1 MSLLGA
7 PLPMRHCEDNLG
19 DHVWLPIFGGS
30 LARGVGWSSPLVIK
44 EWVWGICRS
53 ILHHH
58 TILVAVMGV
67 LEAAE
72 LDTHFFNQQGAGK
85 RAQAPSRGAGGA
97 VWADLSLEM
106 ARARSSHPP

>member
-7 PLPMRHCEDNLG
+7 PLPMRHGEDNLG
-19 DHVWLPIFGGS
+19 DHVWLPIFGRS

-58 TILVAVMGV
+58 TILVAVKGV

-72 LDTHFFNQQGAGK
+72 LEYTLFL
-85 RAQAPSRGAGGA
+85 STGG
-97 VWADLSLEM
+97 
-106 ARARSSHPP
+106 R